1 MGSRRLHRPKR
12 YNSVKKT
19 GEGFYDRKATPATPV
34 IIRAESS
41 RTSPLQQWWDQEA
54 SQIKRQTLF
63 FLMLLP
69 PEAYVAAHR
78 VIHRFS

>member
-1 MGSRRLHRPKR
+1 VVG
-12 YNSVKKT
+12 
-19 GEGFYDRKATPATPV
+19 GE
-34 IIRAESS
+34 
-41 RTSPLQQWWDQEA
+41 EA
-54 SQIKRQTLF
+54 SQIKRQALF